1 MIELALKKKLLS
13 TEGELELSIKTTI
26 ENGEFVAFFG
36 ESGAGKTT
44 VLRMIAGLETP
55 DAGRIVVDGET
66 WFDSR
71 KKIDLPPAKRK
82 IGFVFQDYAL
92 FPNMT
97 VAENLRFALQKGEN
111 PVIVD
116 ELIETIGLRELADRL
131 PSQLSGGQQQRVA
144 VARALVRRPRL
155 LLLDEPLSALDHA
168 MRIRLQDELAEIH
181 KRFKLTTILVSH
193 DPSEIFRLCG
203 SVYRL
208 ERGEIKEVGTPSEV
222 FVKERISSS
231 FKFVGE
237 VLAIEP
243 CEMVYLLTVAVGT
256 QIVKIMATERER
268 EGLRIGSRIQIVS
281 KAFHPMIFRAETAKG
296 NSED

>member
-1 MIELALKKKLLS
+1 MIELSLKKRLLS
-13 TEGELELSIKTTI
+13 AEGPLELRLETTI
-26 ENGEFVAFFG
+26 EDGEFIAFFG

-44 VLRMIAGLETP
+44 ALRMIAGLETP

-66 WFDSR
+66 WFDSQ

-97 VAENLRFALQKGEN
+97 VEENLRFALQKGDDAA
-111 PVIVD
+111 IVD
-116 ELIETIGLRELADRL
+116 ELIETVGLCELADRL
-131 PSQLSGGQQQRVA
+131 PAQLSGGQQQRVA
-144 VARALVRRPRL
+144 MARALVRRPRL

-168 MRIRLQDELAEIH
+168 MRHRLQDELAEIH
-181 KRFKLTTILVSH
+181 QRFGLTTILISH

-203 SVYRL
+203 RVYHI
-208 ERGEIKEVGTPSEV
+208 ERGRVKKAGTPSEI
-222 FVKERISSS
+222 FVKEKISSS

-243 CEMVYLLTVAVGT
+243 CEMVYLLTVAIGT

-268 EGLRIGSRIQIVS
+268 EGLAVGSRIQIVS
-281 KAFHPMIFRAETAKG
+281 KAFHPMIFRAEIAKY
-296 NSED
+296 